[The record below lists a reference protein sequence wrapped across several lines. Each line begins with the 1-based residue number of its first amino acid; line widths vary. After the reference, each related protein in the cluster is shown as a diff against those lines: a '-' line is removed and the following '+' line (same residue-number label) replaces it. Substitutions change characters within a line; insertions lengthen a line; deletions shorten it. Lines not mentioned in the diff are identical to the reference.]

1 MRELRFLPCPRYST
15 RVYPVDDVFV
25 ARLDIPARGHMGE
38 QTHETYG
45 VTAEEAK
52 RKVAFVA
59 ITDLC
64 EALPAE
70 IAHTSLR
77 YIPMA
82 DPGDAL
88 WLDRLNNIPY
98 DPPNHDAL
106 LTVIS
111 FASEAA
117 SLYRGELVIAV
128 EAREDRLEMQE
139 DNHDLRVRVAD
150 LEGELAQAHGQI
162 EDLVIQVQHLND
174 QVVHLG
180 LDEPVIL
187 NVMTHIEGAPVA
199 SDDEE

>member
-1 MRELRFLPCPRYST
+1 M
-15 RVYPVDDVFV
+15 YPVDDVV
-25 ARLDIPARGHMGE
+25 AARLDIPARGHVGE
-38 QTHETYG
+38 QTHETFG

-64 EALPAE
+64 GPLPEE

-88 WLDRLNNIPY
+88 WLNRLNNIPN
-98 DPPNHDAL
+98 DPPNQDAL

-117 SLYRGELVIAV
+117 SLYRELITAV
-128 EAREDRLEMQE
+128 EARGDRLEVQE
-139 DNHDLRVRVAD
+139 ENHDLRVHVDD

-162 EDLVIQVQHLND
+162 EDLAMQVQHLD
-174 QVVHLG
+174 AQVVHLG
-180 LDEPVIL
+180 PDEPVVL
-187 NVMTHIEGAPVA
+187 NVVAHMEDAPVA
-199 SDDEE
+199 SEDEE